1 MPMCAA
7 LMQWFCPM
15 RCWDMRI
22 PTISRKLC
30 SCSRSRTA
38 FRAFR
43 ISPSVMYK
51 DKARW
56 IGQPQADGV
65 CAVYYDE
72 ELNGII
78 LDWTGGYPYL
88 RNEDFFSYTKKAVDS
103 LGKQHDYRFDSG
115 YPKKNSYV
123 KDVISSL
130 DEDSLLKTG
139 TWVFLRGTKQTDT
152 GYLVWTSYDQKTIK
166 RDQETPVI
174 ILDQKSGKYY
184 VSSSIPR
191 YKDNCIKIAGDITAQ
206 ETTAEMAKMI
216 GSNKAYNTIDAAYRA
231 YIKVLNASK

>member
-1 MPMCAA
+1 M
-7 LMQWFCPM
+7 
-15 RCWDMRI
+15 
-22 PTISRKLC
+22 
-30 SCSRSRTA
+30 
-38 FRAFR
+38 
-43 ISPSVMYK
+43 
-51 DKARW
+51 
-56 IGQPQADGV
+56 
-65 CAVYYDE
+65 
-72 ELNGII
+72 
-78 LDWTGGYPYL
+78 
-88 RNEDFFSYTKKAVDS
+88 
-103 LGKQHDYRFDSG
+103 
-115 YPKKNSYV
+115 
-123 KDVISSL
+123 ISSL

-216 GSNKAYNTIDAAYRA
+216 GSNKAYNTIDAAYRV